1 VIDKVNNKAAAK
13 VEQTRPKYVAK
24 VREAGNLVGF
34 LRGFHHK

>member
-24 VREAGNLVGF
+24 GKSSGEFGGISSWF
-34 LRGFHHK
+34 PP